1 MNNQKTKKMY
11 KHILLT
17 VSLAFALVSCSSDK
31 DETESDAETNS
42 TAIIGT
48 WDATEL
54 LIDNET
60 ASDDVKFGKQI
71 LVFLSDRDCYII
83 TLQFNEDLSANA
95 TNSANYVEV
104 NATATGLD
112 IPCPSESDTNTST
125 YTFDGETVTTIDEN
139 GEELAIGV
147 TIDGDIMTVDASD
160 LDIPNFSEDGQFI
173 FVKR

>member
-1 MNNQKTKKMY
+1 MY

-71 LVFLSDRDCYII
+71 LDFLSDRDCYK
-83 TLQFNEDLSANA
+83 N
-95 TNSANYVEV
+95 
-104 NATATGLD
+104 
-112 IPCPSESDTNTST
+112 
-125 YTFDGETVTTIDEN
+125 
-139 GEELAIGV
+139 
-147 TIDGDIMTVDASD
+147 
-160 LDIPNFSEDGQFI
+160 
-173 FVKR
+173 